1 MPGHDEEHK
10 GGAGRHE
17 HGGKGEEEHGR
28 PGHKHE
34 GGPPPGGRPGR
45 RGGRR
50 GHKGKRRPDDEDDTD
65 DEDSEE
71 EDDDDDCCDDEEE
84 EKFPGV
90 RRAGRV
96 AGKAWKKEH
105 GILGKIKDLNP
116 QQKKDIRTAKRE
128 ARMAFRKNARQE
140 ARK

>member
-1 MPGHDEEHK
+1 K
-10 GGAGRHE
+10 
-17 HGGKGEEEHGR
+17 
-28 PGHKHE
+28 
-34 GGPPPGGRPGR
+34 
-45 RGGRR
+45 R

-65 DEDSEE
+65 DEDTEE

-84 EKFPGV
+84 EKLPGL

-105 GILGKIKDLNP
+105 GIHGKIKDLTP
-116 QQKKDIRTAKRE
+116 QQKKDIRAAKRE
-128 ARMAFRKNARQE
+128 ARVAFRKNARQE